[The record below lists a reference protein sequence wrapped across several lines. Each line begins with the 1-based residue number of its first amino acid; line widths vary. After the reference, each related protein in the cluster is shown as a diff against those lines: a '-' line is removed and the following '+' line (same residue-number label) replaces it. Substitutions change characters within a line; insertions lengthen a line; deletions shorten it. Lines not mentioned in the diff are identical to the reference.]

1 MCRGSY
7 KGMGEG
13 IQITRTFVD
22 RSARLTPKKF
32 FTAHTNTLQEGLLTL
47 CRVSAKPQKYYA

>member
-1 MCRGSY
+1 
-7 KGMGEG
+7 MGEG